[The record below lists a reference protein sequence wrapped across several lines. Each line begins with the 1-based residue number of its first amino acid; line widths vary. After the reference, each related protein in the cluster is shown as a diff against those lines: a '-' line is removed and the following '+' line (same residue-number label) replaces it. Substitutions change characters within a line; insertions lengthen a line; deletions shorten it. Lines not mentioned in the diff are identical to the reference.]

1 MVGAAVGRRV
11 ETGVGRAV
19 SPVGYGVTVA
29 DMVGVLGVG
38 VNVTADDVMVVA
50 NGLGVA
56 RMGAIVTGR
65 VPWTPGPV
73 GAAGAAAAAAAAA
86 ALPSDTGSNSLPA
99 AML

>member
-1 MVGAAVGRRV
+1 MAGAAVGRRV

-65 VPWTPGPV
+65 VPCAPATPGPV
-73 GAAGAAAAAAAAA
+73 GAAAAA
-86 ALPSDTGSNSLPA
+86 ALPSDTGSNS
-99 AML
+99 